1 MIVLD
6 EPRRI
11 DGVDGADGVENILG
25 GDARRKKASRFGHD
39 LEFRNAAT
47 LNENG
52 SDTIEPVDARL
63 DVVGGN
69 LPKFVLRN
77 GVGGQTITQDGER
90 GEGEA
95 MRLNLG
101 RRRQFRL

>member
-1 MIVLD
+1 MIVFDKTRRVD
-6 EPRRI
+6 EVGAA
-11 DGVDGADGVENILG
+11 DGIENIVDGGAG
-25 GDARRKKASRFGHD
+25 RKKASRLGHD
-39 LEFRNAAT
+39 LKFRNAAA
-47 LNENG
+47 LHKDG
-52 SDTIEPVDARL
+52 SNAIEPVHARL

-77 GVGGQTITQDGER
+77 GVGGQAVAENGKR

-101 RRRQFRL
+101 RR